1 MSNLSNA
8 KILGGVGAILM
19 LVGGFLTSFLS
30 LVGIIMVFVAIKYI
44 ADDTKDRSIF
54 SNFLLFVILYIIA
67 VVALAAVVFLA
78 FTSMGFGL
86 FGGIETGEITDPTA
100 FFDSI
105 SDVLGICVLGFVVF
119 YVLNIIAALYLRKS
133 FDSIT
138 KYTNVDM
145 FKTAGLIFF
154 IGAILLIIGVGF
166 IIMFIAE
173 ILMIIAFFSL
183 PETYPTG
190 EEPRQPSQT
199 GRMCPNCGRPIPMD
213 ARVCPYCGKQFESFL
228 K

>member
-1 MSNLSNA
+1 M
-8 KILGGVGAILM
+8 
-19 LVGGFLTSFLS
+19 
-30 LVGIIMVFVAIKYI
+30 
-44 ADDTKDRSIF
+44 
-54 SNFLLFVILYIIA
+54 FVILYIIA

-105 SDVLGICVLGFVVF
+105 SGVLGICVLGFVVF

-154 IGAILLIIGVGF
+154 IGAILLIIGIGF

-183 PETYPTG
+183 PETYPAG
-190 EEPRQPSQT
+190 GGGPGQPPQT
-199 GRMCPNCGRPIPMD
+199 GRICPACGRPIPMD
-213 ARVCPYCGKQFESFL
+213 AQVCPYCGKDFRNL
-228 K
+228 